1 VIVVA
6 PSFTAVFFRVSG
18 AADLFFLAAVVC
30 ASAGIVF
37 YVNSPVRT
45 RETAFLLFL
54 LALSLLAGVRLS
66 SCFENIPLFRSPFY
80 TAGGFSGVAAADSRP
95 VSGGM
100 KVVPVDIKVIDGVD
114 TVELSDRGR
123 CRMFFSGTDDY
134 FKGQKIFVGKKMFL
148 RGDASNPVLYTD
160 GKYIQ
165 PAGWTD
171 SLHELRA
178 RMIAVLDKK
187 ISLLDTDTADLFRAF
202 FTGRKTDPSRPV
214 FTGFVRSGASH
225 VLALS
230 GMHLGII
237 AGFLFIILRPVS
249 GKSGAFWISQPVLLF
264 YLFLTGASPSLQ
276 RAYLFLLCAGCV
288 WIFAGVPDPLH
299 ILSFVFV
306 VHLLIDPSAG
316 NSLSFK
322 LSYAALAGIFLFG
335 KTAWRMLPGFIPS
348 GVRTVMSA
356 SFAAQAAT
364 LPLAVYYFGTVYT
377 AGIVSSVVLVPAV
390 SVFVVTGL
398 LYLVSPV
405 PVSEFLS
412 LFMNLIS
419 LVLRKSTDFFSSFPS
434 YRITGEMYLRVSAY
448 TVLILTLIFLVE
460 YLLYIKKRSSAGDD
474 GYLNRL

>member
-1 VIVVA
+1 MV
-6 PSFTAVFFRVSG
+6 
-18 AADLFFLAAVVC
+18 
-30 ASAGIVF
+30 
-37 YVNSPVRT
+37 
-45 RETAFLLFL
+45 
-54 LALSLLAGVRLS
+54 
-66 SCFENIPLFRSPFY
+66 
-80 TAGGFSGVAAADSRP
+80 GGFSGVVSDDSRSVP
-95 VSGGM
+95 GGM
-100 KVVPVDIKVIDGVD
+100 SVLSVDIKGVNGECA
-114 TVELSDRGR
+114 VEISNRGR
-123 CRMFFSGTDDY
+123 YRIFFSGGADY

-148 RGDASNPVLYTD
+148 KGNTPIPVLYTD

-165 PAGWTD
+165 AAGWTD

-178 RMIAVLDKK
+178 RMIVALDEK

-202 FTGRKTDPSRPV
+202 FTGRKTDPSRSV

-335 KTAWRMLPGFIPS
+335 KTVWRMLPGFIPS

-356 SFAAQAAT
+356 SFAAQAVT
-364 LPLAVYYFGTVYT
+364 LPLAVYYFGMVYT
-377 AGIVSSVVLVPAV
+377 AGIVSSVVLVPVV
-390 SVFVVTGL
+390 SLFVVTGL

-412 LFMNLIS
+412 FFMNQIS
-419 LVLRKSTDFFSSFPS
+419 LVLKKSTDFFSSFPS
-434 YRITGEMYLRVSAY
+434 YRISGKMYLRVSAY

-460 YLLYIKKRSSAGDD
+460 YLLYIKKRSSAGDN
-474 GYLNRL
+474 GYFNKL